1 MPELTERFWKHLIN
15 FIDEG
20 KVIPIVGPELCT
32 VSVAGPELQL
42 PLHTW
47 LAQRL
52 AEAMD
57 LLPPLSSPQSSQL
70 PAASPDAQAALP
82 ATPHWDLHQVVAQ
95 HVRQGGSRKILY
107 NEIATLLREAKLLPS
122 PALLALASIPR
133 FDLFVSLNFDDL
145 LSQALAQAR
154 PAAQIEHLSF
164 LPNEKQDLSSA
175 RIASPKAQR
184 QPLIFHLLGKL
195 PTPRE
200 FVICE
205 DDMLEFAHAL
215 QDTQRQPVALF
226 AEMRKHHLLILGC
239 GFSDW
244 LARFFLRAMR
254 SDEFPTESNYS
265 SYLVGGQTGHDEKLR
280 TYLQEFSADHK
291 THPSTDDKILP
302 MPATDFVLEL
312 ARRWH
317 AAHPQPSSAVSAA
330 APSATTALPEYGAVF
345 ISFSSKNRSLV
356 TNMAQQLSASGVE
369 VWLDSKDLQV
379 GDAWNLRIER
389 AIARCSLFLAVISQ
403 ESIDPDQRDRYFWY
417 EWNLANERAKHH
429 APDLPFIIPV
439 LVDDTDFERLPD
451 VLHQSFTAKQGK
463 HLPDGQITPEFAE
476 RLRELQRDYRRR
488 KGLSA

>member
-1 MPELTERFWKHLIN
+1 MPELTERFWKHLLN

-20 KVIPIVGPELCT
+20 EVIPVIGPELCT
-32 VSVAGPELQL
+32 VPVDGQEM

-52 AEAMD
+52 VEVMD
-57 LLPPLSSPQSSQL
+57 LSL
-70 PAASPDAQAALP
+70 ALP
-82 ATPHWDLHQVVAQ
+82 APLFTSNSSQTWDLHQVVSQ

-107 NEIATLLREAKLLPS
+107 NEIATLLREAKLQPS

-145 LSQALAQAR
+145 LSQALAQAQ

-244 LARFFLRAMR
+244 LARFFLRSMR
-254 SDEFPTESNYS
+254 SDEFTTESNYS
-265 SYLVGGQTGHDEKLR
+265 SYLVGGQTGYDERLR
-280 TYLQEFSADHK
+280 NYLHEFSADHK
-291 THPSTDDKILP
+291 TYPSTDDKILA

-312 ARRWH
+312 ARRWNV
-317 AAHPQPSSAVSAA
+317 AHPQPSSTAAVSAA
-330 APSATTALPEYGAVF
+330 GSITSPSATTTLPEYGAVF
-345 ISFSSKNRSLV
+345 ISFSSKNRALV
-356 TNMAQQLSASGVE
+356 TNMAQQLSANGVE
-369 VWLDSKDLQV
+369 VWLDSKDLQA

-417 EWNLANERAKHH
+417 EWNLANDRARHH

-439 LVDDTDFERLPD
+439 LVDDTEFERLPD
-451 VLHQSFTAKQGK
+451 VLHRSFTDKQGK
-463 HLPDGQITPEFAE
+463 HMPGGQITPEFAE
-476 RLRELQRDYRRR
+476 RLRNLQRDYRRR
-488 KGLSA
+488 KGQGT

>member
-1 MPELTERFWKHLIN
+1 MPELTERFWKDLIN

-20 KVIPIVGPELCT
+20 RVIPVIGPELCT
-32 VSVAGPELQL
+32 VPVDGLEV

-52 AEAMD
+52 ASLVGVLAPAPASTTTV
-57 LLPPLSSPQSSQL
+57 PPQ
-70 PAASPDAQAALP
+70 
-82 ATPHWDLHQVVAQ
+82 WDLHQVVAQ

-107 NEIATLLREAKLLPS
+107 NNIVTLLREAKLLPS
-122 PALLALASIPR
+122 PALLALASIAR

-154 PAAQIEHLSF
+154 PTAQIEHLSF
-164 LPNEKQDLSSA
+164 LPNETQDLTSA
-175 RIASPKAQR
+175 RIASPKEQR
-184 QPLIFHLLGKL
+184 PPLIFQLLGKL

-226 AEMRKHHLLILGC
+226 GEMRKHHLLILGC

-244 LARFFLRAMR
+244 LARFFLRSMR
-254 SDEFPTESNYS
+254 NDVFPTESDYS
-265 SYLVGGQTGHDEKLR
+265 SYLVGGHTGHDEKLR

-291 THPSTDDKILP
+291 SHPSTDDKILP

-317 AAHPQPSSAVSAA
+317 ATHPQPSSAAA
-330 APSATTALPEYGAVF
+330 EFAKGTETAASISTTLPEHGAVF
-345 ISFSSKNRSLV
+345 ISFSSKNRALV
-356 TNMAQQLSASGVE
+356 THMAQQLSASGVE

-417 EWNLANERAKHH
+417 EWNLANERARHH

-451 VLHQSFTAKQGK
+451 VLHQSFTAKQGR
-463 HLPDGQITPEFAE
+463 HLPAGQITPEFAG

-488 KGLSA
+488 KGYGV